1 MLYNIVLVSAIH
13 QHESDIGIHM
23 PPPSSTSLPPPTPS
37 PPLQV
42 VTEPWFEF
50 PESYSKFP
58 LAIYFTYGGVYS
70 ISFVC
75 CICVC
80 FFVQYIIVI
89 NHNIQHVIT
98 SVALLQKLALLVKRT
113 GFQNC
118 LRKSTKHCKFPIY
131 FYPTVQILHKL

>member
-1 MLYNIVLVSAIH
+1 MLVSTIH
-13 QHESDIGIHM
+13 WMVSTILWISHGIHM
-23 PPPSSTSLPPPTPS
+23 S
-37 PPLQV
+37 PPCETFSHSHPKV

-75 CICVC
+75 CICVW

-98 SVALLQKLALLVKRT
+98 SVALLQKLALFVKRT